1 MAKDSHTI
9 PPTRKRHPP
18 SPSPY
23 PQPPAQ
29 EPPCRRERE
38 QRKQNLPLQFN
49 NWGQGEDRGKGS
61 VSRGRPLMVL

>member
-1 MAKDSHTI
+1 MAKESHTI

-18 SPSPY
+18 SPSPH

-49 NWGQGEDRGKGS
+49 NWGQGEDRGKGA
-61 VSRGRPLMVL
+61 VSAGRPLMVL